1 VIDGLEECQNS
12 VDCLRTLKIFND
24 QPNVRLL
31 VLSQHT
37 ADVQKTI
44 HTTFDFPAH
53 FSITDYTAGD
63 ISGFASLKVRELVS
77 RKPEF
82 SGGVDEITT
91 KLRTSAD
98 GIFEWINESVT
109 YLESDHI
116 EMDGLSQTLVDLPV
130 GLPSM
135 YEKVLAQTLSKHE
148 EVRFRV
154 TAALR
159 WLAVSARPMTAMELK
174 NALAIEVALKVQER
188 ETPQEFGFGKEL
200 LKLGPANE
208 HAANDIHK
216 LLGTL
221 VQISSLQ
228 QGEYYVQ
235 LVHPSLKVFLLSDL
249 TDPPTLSQ
257 FHFSAAEAHGHCAN
271 VCMAVCSET
280 TLTHAQARNRQ
291 LPPLVDYAWSYWSY
305 HRHLSRDDLEK
316 PQQKRRLNT
325 MVENVSRD
333 GIVFLNILVGFASSP
348 VVRLPD
354 DDNELRAT
362 ISLQHA
368 QDSLLPAVQALEKV
382 RTGAPMLAQN
392 MQRPLKDT
400 ERILLLQPDA
410 LPFDEPASG
419 RFAFLTK
426 LKARFTPS
434 TSDTMSLQV
443 TKAFQERSL
452 LVQHAAS
459 DSMALWDMS
468 KALRLVALRFSVNP
482 IAAALAMEAENSSFS
497 PIHVLSRIANL
508 AEECGNLPYWDRRV
522 LPTPNLDFT
531 SCFVCPPGDRFFG
544 PAKFVLGALDD
555 ESVKVAWTQD
565 RVKIHETKRTQD
577 WALIG
582 NEHRQH
588 VREIHQLPGDSYIV
602 ADLTYNIFLGQEKY
616 HHGERQ
622 VTLGSIAKQLHMQT
636 KLHVGGPENLL
647 DSASGTLARHAP
659 QDFRE
664 NEYEHY
670 VKAVPQL
677 LCVMYVQYI
686 MILLQVFGQLTRQA
700 IAQHA
705 ARLELAFREL
715 AQAVL
720 YVTAI
725 FNPDA
730 ALSVRHVP
738 LGLLIFWLRCRY
750 IPWWAAFNC
759 PHTWRELYLGLR
771 HPAVFLNVDIA
782 VGWRQWLW
790 SWFRM
795 VCSEMVNQTIIQ
807 FATAGAQQ
815 NEVSQV
821 ACSYVVFTV
830 FCQVQRS
837 ALSVAYALVTVVAT
851 GIVMFADEETAG
863 GVVKFTIAYWAF
875 HIFNM
880 VFVGVRAGLTS
891 GANPVVYVG
900 AIFLQLF
907 VIIALIIKADRILT
921 LVSWAFAPITVPLFL
936 ALKAISAALHFNWLP
951 VIRIVGGTSFL
962 LGTAVAVWWAHRWFV
977 DPHNTKA
984 SLLALY
990 QASQLARPALGRH
1003 DVKTVYQIANDD
1015 LLHSKA
1021 PSRQPSPRPSPRR
1034 SPNLNPLHGSDVTG
1048 LSIGTPASILASQ
1061 LSIPEDLSAHVNL
1074 NMAGQGKSKTS
1085 NQERLNVP
1093 TQGDGESGGPQ
1104 FAFNTGAGPDLKVH
1118 RLGGNKPSGS
1128 ERITHPTQ
1136 STPSLPNQANSVS
1149 TDELSPEEL
1158 FNRFFGGGTR
1168 FGFGVG
1174 EPQQHL
1180 KTE

>member
-1 VIDGLEECQNS
+1 VIDGLEECRDS
-12 VDCLRTLKIFND
+12 ADCLRTLKIFNN

-31 VLSQHT
+31 ILSQHT

-44 HTTFDFPAH
+44 RTTFDFPVQ
-53 FSITDYTAGD
+53 FTITDYTAND
-63 ISGFASLKVRELVS
+63 INRFASLKARELVR

-82 SGGVDEITT
+82 SDSVDEITT

-98 GIFEWINESVT
+98 GIFQWINESVT

-116 EMDGLSQTLVDLPV
+116 EADGLSQTLVDLPV

-159 WLAVSARPMTAMELK
+159 WLAVSARPLTAMELK
-174 NALAIEVALKVQER
+174 NALAIEVALQAQER
-188 ETPQEFGFGKEL
+188 ETPQEFGFSKEL
-200 LKLGPANE
+200 LKLGPADE
-208 HAANDIHK
+208 HAANYIHK
-216 LLGTL
+216 LLGSL
-221 VQISSLQ
+221 VQISPLR

-235 LVHPSLKVFLLSDL
+235 LVHPSLKVFLLSSL
-249 TDPPTLSQ
+249 NDPPALSQ
-257 FHFSAAEAHGHCAN
+257 FHFSSAEAHGHCAK

-280 TLTHAQARNRQ
+280 TLTHAQACNRQ

-305 HRHLSRDDLEK
+305 HHHLSCDDLEK
-316 PQQKRRLNT
+316 PHQKRRLNT

-333 GIVFLNILVGFASSP
+333 GIVFLNVLVGFASSP

-354 DDNELRAT
+354 DGNELRAT

-382 RTGAPMLAQN
+382 RTKAPMVAQN
-392 MQRPLKDT
+392 MQTALKDT
-400 ERILLLQPDA
+400 ARILLLQPDA
-410 LPFDEPASG
+410 LPFDEQPSG
-419 RFAFLTK
+419 RFTFLTK
-426 LKARFTPS
+426 LKARFTWS

-443 TKAFQERSL
+443 TKAFQERPL
-452 LVQHAAS
+452 LVQKAAA
-459 DSMALWDMS
+459 DSIALWDMS
-468 KALRLVALRFSVNP
+468 QALRQVALRFSVDP
-482 IAAALAMEAENSSFS
+482 IAAALAMDAGNSRFS
-497 PIHVLSRIANL
+497 PVHILSRIANL
-508 AEECGNLPYWDRRV
+508 AEECGNLPYWDRRL

-531 SCFVCPPGDRFFG
+531 ACFVCPPGDRFFG

-555 ESVKVAWTQD
+555 ESVKVAWTED
-565 RVKIHETKRTQD
+565 RVKIRETKRAED

-588 VREIHQLPGDSYIV
+588 VREIHQLPGDSFII
-602 ADLTYNIFLGQEKY
+602 ASWTYDIFLGQETY
-616 HHGERQ
+616 RNGRRQ
-622 VTLGSIAKQLHMQT
+622 VTLGGIAKQLHMQT
-636 KLHVGGPENLL
+636 KLHVGAPEDLV
-647 DSASGTLARHAP
+647 DSTPNTLARHAP

-664 NEYEHY
+664 NEYEYY

-677 LCVMYVQYI
+677 LCAMYVQYI
-686 MILLQVFGQLTRQA
+686 MLLLQVFGQLSRQA

-720 YVTAI
+720 YVGAM

-730 ALSVRHVP
+730 ALSVWHVP
-738 LGLLIFWLRCRY
+738 LGLFIFWLRCRY

-782 VGWRQWLW
+782 VGWRRWLW
-790 SWFRM
+790 DWFRM
-795 VCSEMVNQTIIQ
+795 VSSEMVNQVIIQ
-807 FATAGAQQ
+807 IATAGAQQ
-815 NEVSQV
+815 NEVSPV
-821 ACSYVVFTV
+821 ACSYVIFTA

-851 GIVMFADEETAG
+851 GIIMFANEETAG
-863 GVVKFTIAYWAF
+863 GVVKFTFAYWALT
-875 HIFNM
+875 IFNM
-880 VFVGVRAGLTS
+880 VVTGIRTGLTQ
-891 GANPVVYVG
+891 GTNTVVYLG
-900 AIFLQLF
+900 AVFLQF
-907 VIIALIIKADRILT
+907 CVIIAIITKADRIWQV
-921 LVSWAFAPITVPLFL
+921 VSWAFAPITVPFFL
-936 ALKAISAALHFNWLP
+936 ASKAISTALHFNWLP
-951 VIRIVGGTSFL
+951 VIRIVGGTAFL

-984 SLLALY
+984 SLRALY

-1003 DVKTVYQIANDD
+1003 DVRTVYQIANDD

-1048 LSIGTPASILASQ
+1048 LNLGTPASILASQ
-1061 LSIPEDLSAHVNL
+1061 LSVPEDLSVHMNF
-1074 NMAGQGKSKTS
+1074 NMASQEKSKTP
-1085 NQERLNVP
+1085 NQDRLKVP

-1104 FAFNTGAGPDLKVH
+1104 FMFNTGADPGLKVR
-1118 RLGGNKPSGS
+1118 RLGGNKFSDS
-1128 ERITHPTQ
+1128 ERITNPTQ
-1136 STPSLPNQANSVS
+1136 STPRIPNQANLGPIDNM
-1149 TDELSPEEL
+1149 TPEEL
-1158 FNRFFGGGTR
+1158 FNRFFGPDR
-1168 FGFGVG
+1168 RSEFKVG
-1174 EPQQHL
+1174 EQPQHM